1 MRAVN
6 SDNEGYDMPTI
17 PELFQMMPDRY
28 RTGVLSGNR
37 SYYFSVGP
45 HKYTVDMT
53 PTEVLVHEGKTD
65 GKSDVVLK
73 TTEKLFLR
81 MVIDGKMPGPLDIAR
96 GRIKTNDVSGLKQL
110 KSLFDFSR

>member
-1 MRAVN
+1 
-6 SDNEGYDMPTI
+6 MPTI

-28 RTGVLSGNR
+28 RTDVLAGNR

-45 HKYTVDMT
+45 HKYTVEMT
-53 PTEVLVHEGKTD
+53 PGAAVVHSGKRD
-65 GKSDVVLK
+65 GEADVVLK

-96 GRIKTNDVSGLKQL
+96 GRIKTNDVSGLRAL
-110 KSLFDFSR
+110 KSLFDFSH